1 MENTILNISIDLI
14 MPNRF
19 QPRLVFDEKALN
31 ELADSIKEHGIIEPI
46 IVRPLNDKYEII
58 AGERRYKA
66 ACIAGLT
73 KLPVIVKHLSDYKS
87 AQVAVIENVQRRNL
101 NPMEEAKSYKRI
113 LDHGIKTQEELAKEI
128 GVSQST
134 IANKLRLLSLA
145 EPVKQAL
152 SENKISERHARALL
166 KITSLDKQVELLN
179 KVITERL
186 TVKDLDDEIK
196 KLAKEYKAKCL
207 DVNYKAPN
215 ALRCLTTDDDIENL
229 SGYLFDEKISEEPVA
244 SSKPEFVTPVV
255 ESKEEQPITEPK
267 IETIPKEETIKVNTD
282 PEIKKIQEIDEQQLP
297 TTPQPDNST
306 NIFDIPTIGKESK
319 PDYPSLEDLQT
330 NMDLGIKSD
339 ILVPEQPE
347 EPIVEEKEE
356 PKLEVT
362 EPIVVPET
370 PVEPPKPRIIPNDLN
385 SVKQAIS
392 DLNKEIREA
401 GFNIE
406 FEDYDFSDLYQAII
420 KINK

>member
-73 KLPVIVKHLSDYKS
+73 KVPVIVKRLSDYKS

-113 LDHGIKTQEELAKEI
+113 LDHGLKTQEELAKEI

-166 KITSLDKQVELLN
+166 KITSLDKQEELLN

-196 KLAKEYKAKCL
+196 KLDTSTTPNITFKMPEVPNI
-207 DVNYKAPN
+207 VNTLN
-215 ALRCLTTDDDIENL
+215 
-229 SGYLFDEKISEEPVA
+229 LFDEKISEERVA
-244 SSKPEFVTPVV
+244 SSKPGFVTPVV
-255 ESKEEQPITEPK
+255 EPKEEQPITEPK
-267 IETIPKEETIKVNTD
+267 IETVPKEETIEVKPD
-282 PEIKKIQEIDEQQLP
+282 PEIKEIQEIEEEQLP
-297 TTPQPDNST
+297 TKPQPDNST
-306 NIFDIPTIGKESK
+306 NIFDIPTIGKEPK

-330 NMDLGIKSD
+330 NMDLGIESD

-356 PKLEVT
+356 SKIEVT
-362 EPIVVPET
+362 EPIVVHET

>member
-1 MENTILNISIDLI
+1 MENAILNISIDLI
-14 MPNRF
+14 IPNRF

-46 IVRPLNDKYEII
+46 IVRQLNDKYEII

-66 ACIAGLT
+66 ACLAGLT
-73 KLPVIVKHLSDYKS
+73 KVPVIVRNLSDYKS

-101 NPMEEAKSYKRI
+101 NPMEESKSYKRI
-113 LDHGIKTQEELAKEI
+113 LDQGLKMQEELAKEI

-166 KITSLDKQVELLN
+166 KLSSLDKQEEMLN
-179 KVITERL
+179 KVINERL
-186 TVKDLDDEIK
+186 TVKDLDNEIS
-196 KLAKEYKAKCL
+196 KLTS
-207 DVNYKAPN
+207 P
-215 ALRCLTTDDDIENL
+215 ISPNL
-229 SGYLFDEKISEEPVA
+229 SFKIPEVPNISDSLDLFNVKFPEEPL
-244 SSKPEFVTPVV
+244 SDQEPEFVPPVV
-255 ESKEEQPITEPK
+255 EPKEVQPITEPK
-267 IETIPKEETIKVNTD
+267 IEPVPKEETIEVNPN
-282 PEIKKIQEIDEQQLP
+282 PEIKEIQEKEEEKVP
-297 TTPQPDNST
+297 TKTQTDNST
-306 NIFDIPTIGKESK
+306 NIFDIPTIGKEPK

-330 NMDLGIKSD
+330 NMDLGVESD

-370 PVEPPKPRIIPNDLN
+370 PVEPPKPRIIPKDLN
-385 SVKQAIS
+385 SVKKAIS
-392 DLNKEIREA
+392 DLNKEIKDA

>member
-73 KLPVIVKHLSDYKS
+73 KVPVIVKRLSDYKS

-113 LDHGIKTQEELAKEI
+113 LDHGLKTQEELAKEI

-166 KITSLDKQVELLN
+166 KITSLDKQEELLN

-196 KLAKEYKAKCL
+196 KLDTSTTPNITFKMPEVPNI
-207 DVNYKAPN
+207 VNTLN
-215 ALRCLTTDDDIENL
+215 
-229 SGYLFDEKISEEPVA
+229 LFDEKISEERVA
-244 SSKPEFVTPVV
+244 SSKPEFVPPVV
-255 ESKEEQPITEPK
+255 EPKEEQPITEPK
-267 IETIPKEETIKVNTD
+267 IETVPKEEIIEVKPD
-282 PEIKKIQEIDEQQLP
+282 PEIKEIQEIEEEQLP
-297 TTPQPDNST
+297 TKPQPDNST

-330 NMDLGIKSD
+330 NMDLGIESD

-356 PKLEVT
+356 SKLEVT
-362 EPIVVPET
+362 EPIVVHET

>member
-1 MENTILNISIDLI
+1 MENAILNVSIDLI
-14 MPNRF
+14 IPNRF

-46 IVRPLNDKYEII
+46 IVRQLNDKYEII

-73 KLPVIVKHLSDYKS
+73 KVPVIVRNLSDYKS

-113 LDHGIKTQEELAKEI
+113 LDQGLKTQEELAKEI

-166 KITSLDKQVELLN
+166 KLSSLDKQEEMLN
-179 KVITERL
+179 KVINERL
-186 TVKDLDDEIK
+186 TVKDLDDEIS
-196 KLAKEYKAKCL
+196 KLTS
-207 DVNYKAPN
+207 P
-215 ALRCLTTDDDIENL
+215 ISPNL
-229 SGYLFDEKISEEPVA
+229 SFKIPEVPNISDSLDLFNVKFPEEPL
-244 SSKPEFVTPVV
+244 SDQELEFVPPVV
-255 ESKEEQPITEPK
+255 EPKEEQPITEPK
-267 IETIPKEETIKVNTD
+267 IEPVPKEETIEVNPD
-282 PEIKKIQEIDEQQLP
+282 PEIKEIQEIEEEQVP
-297 TTPQPDNST
+297 TKPQPDNST
-306 NIFDIPTIGKESK
+306 NIFDIPTIGKEPK

-330 NMDLGIKSD
+330 NMDLGIESD

-347 EPIVEEKEE
+347 DPISEEKEE

-362 EPIVVPET
+362 EPIVVPKT
-370 PVEPPKPRIIPNDLN
+370 PVEPPKPRIIPKDLN
-385 SVKQAIS
+385 SVKKAIS

>member
-1 MENTILNISIDLI
+1 MENAILNVNIDLI
-14 MPNRF
+14 IPNRF

-46 IVRPLNDKYEII
+46 IVRQLNDKYEII

-73 KLPVIVKHLSDYKS
+73 KVPVIVRNLSDYKS

-113 LDHGIKTQEELAKEI
+113 LDQGLKTQEELAKEI

-166 KITSLDKQVELLN
+166 KLSSLDKQEEMLN
-179 KVITERL
+179 KVINERL
-186 TVKDLDDEIK
+186 TVKDLDDEIS
-196 KLAKEYKAKCL
+196 KLTS
-207 DVNYKAPN
+207 P
-215 ALRCLTTDDDIENL
+215 ISPNL
-229 SGYLFDEKISEEPVA
+229 SFKIPEVPNISDSLDLFNVKFPEEPL
-244 SSKPEFVTPVV
+244 SDQEPEFVPPVV
-255 ESKEEQPITEPK
+255 EPKEDQPITKPK
-267 IETIPKEETIKVNTD
+267 IEPVPKEETIEVNPD
-282 PEIKKIQEIDEQQLP
+282 PEIKEIKEKEAEQVP
-297 TTPQPDNST
+297 TKPQPDNST
-306 NIFDIPTIGKESK
+306 NIFDIPTIGKEPK
-319 PDYPSLEDLQT
+319 PDYPSLDDLQT
-330 NMDLGIKSD
+330 NMDLGVESD
-339 ILVPEQPE
+339 ILLPEQPE
-347 EPIVEEKEE
+347 EPIIAEKEE

-370 PVEPPKPRIIPNDLN
+370 PVEPPKPRIVQNDLN
-385 SVKQAIS
+385 SVKTALS
-392 DLNKEIREA
+392 DLNKEIKDA

>member
-1 MENTILNISIDLI
+1 MENTILNINIDLI

-73 KLPVIVKHLSDYKS
+73 KVPVIVKHLSDYKS

-113 LDHGIKTQEELAKEI
+113 LDHGLKTQEELAKEI

-196 KLAKEYKAKCL
+196 KLDTSTTPNVTFKMPEVPNI
-207 DVNYKAPN
+207 VNTLN
-215 ALRCLTTDDDIENL
+215 
-229 SGYLFDEKISEEPVA
+229 LFDEKISEERVA
-244 SSKPEFVTPVV
+244 SSKPGFVTPVV
-255 ESKEEQPITEPK
+255 EPKEEQPITEPK
-267 IETIPKEETIKVNTD
+267 IEPVPKEETIKVNPD
-282 PEIKKIQEIDEQQLP
+282 PEIKEIQEIEEEQVP
-297 TTPQPDNST
+297 TKPQPDNST
-306 NIFDIPTIGKESK
+306 NIFDIPTIGKEPK

-330 NMDLGIKSD
+330 NMDLGIESD

-347 EPIVEEKEE
+347 EPISEEKAEQ
-356 PKLEVT
+356 KLEVT

-392 DLNKEIREA
+392 DLNKEIKDA

>member
-1 MENTILNISIDLI
+1 MENAILNVSIDLI

-73 KLPVIVKHLSDYKS
+73 KVPVIVKHLSDYKS

-113 LDHGIKTQEELAKEI
+113 LDQGLKTQEELAKEI

-166 KITSLDKQVELLN
+166 KLSSLDKQEEMLS
-179 KVITERL
+179 KVINERL
-186 TVKDLDDEIK
+186 TVKDLDNEIS
-196 KLAKEYKAKCL
+196 KLTS
-207 DVNYKAPN
+207 P
-215 ALRCLTTDDDIENL
+215 ISPNL
-229 SGYLFDEKISEEPVA
+229 SFKIPEVPNISDSLDLFNVKFPEEPL
-244 SSKPEFVTPVV
+244 SNQESKFVPPVV
-255 ESKEEQPITEPK
+255 EPKEEQPITEPK
-267 IETIPKEETIKVNTD
+267 IETVPKEEIIEVTPV
-282 PEIKKIQEIDEQQLP
+282 PEIKKVQEIQEEQ
-297 TTPQPDNST
+297 TPSEAQPDNST
-306 NIFDIPTIGKESK
+306 NIFDIPTIGKEPK

-330 NMDLGIKSD
+330 NMDLGIESD
-339 ILVPEQPE
+339 ILVPQKPEE
-347 EPIVEEKEE
+347 EPITEEKEE

-370 PVEPPKPRIIPNDLN
+370 PVEQPKPRIVPNDLN
-385 SVKQAIS
+385 SVKTAIS
-392 DLNKEIREA
+392 DLNKEIKAA

>member
-73 KLPVIVKHLSDYKS
+73 KVPVIVKHLSDYKS

-113 LDHGIKTQEELAKEI
+113 LDHGLKTQEELAKEI

-166 KITSLDKQVELLN
+166 KITSLDKQEELLN

-196 KLAKEYKAKCL
+196 KLDTSTTPNITFKMPEVPNI
-207 DVNYKAPN
+207 VNTLN
-215 ALRCLTTDDDIENL
+215 
-229 SGYLFDEKISEEPVA
+229 LFDEKISEEQVA
-244 SSKPEFVTPVV
+244 SSKPEFVPPVV
-255 ESKEEQPITEPK
+255 EPKEEQPITEPK
-267 IETIPKEETIKVNTD
+267 IETVPKEETIEVKPD
-282 PEIKKIQEIDEQQLP
+282 PEIKEIQEIEEEQLP
-297 TTPQPDNST
+297 TKPQPDNST

-330 NMDLGIKSD
+330 NMDLGIESD

-347 EPIVEEKEE
+347 EPIVDEKEE
-356 PKLEVT
+356 SKLEVT
-362 EPIVVPET
+362 EPIVVHET
-370 PVEPPKPRIIPNDLN
+370 PVEPPKTRIIPNDLN

>member
-1 MENTILNISIDLI
+1 MENAILNVNIDLI

-73 KLPVIVKHLSDYKS
+73 KVPVIVKHLSDYKS

-113 LDHGIKTQEELAKEI
+113 LDHGLKTQEELAKEI

-166 KITSLDKQVELLN
+166 KITSLDKQEKLLN

-196 KLAKEYKAKCL
+196 KLDTSTTPNITFKMPEVPNI
-207 DVNYKAPN
+207 VNTLN
-215 ALRCLTTDDDIENL
+215 
-229 SGYLFDEKISEEPVA
+229 LFDEKISEEQVA
-244 SSKPEFVTPVV
+244 SLKNEFVTPVV
-255 ESKEEQPITEPK
+255 EAPEVEQPI
-267 IETIPKEETIKVNTD
+267 IEPKEEPIEVSPV
-282 PEIKKIQEIDEQQLP
+282 PEIKEVQESQGIQAPSE
-297 TTPQPDNST
+297 PQPDNST
-306 NIFDIPTIGKESK
+306 NIFDIPTIGKEPK

-330 NMDLGIKSD
+330 NMDLGVESD

-362 EPIVVPET
+362 EPIIVPET
-370 PVEPPKPRIIPNDLN
+370 PVEPPKPRIVPNDLN
-385 SVKQAIS
+385 SVKTAIS
-392 DLNKEIREA
+392 DLNKEIKDA

>member
-1 MENTILNISIDLI
+1 MENAILNVNIDLI
-14 MPNRF
+14 IPNRF

-46 IVRPLNDKYEII
+46 IVRQLNDKYEII

-73 KLPVIVKHLSDYKS
+73 KVPVIVRNLSDYKS

-113 LDHGIKTQEELAKEI
+113 LDQGLKTQEELAKEI

-166 KITSLDKQVELLN
+166 KLSSLDKQEEMLN
-179 KVITERL
+179 KVINERL
-186 TVKDLDDEIK
+186 TVKDLDDEIN
-196 KLAKEYKAKCL
+196 KLTS
-207 DVNYKAPN
+207 P
-215 ALRCLTTDDDIENL
+215 ISPNL
-229 SGYLFDEKISEEPVA
+229 SFKIPEVPNISDSLDLFNVKFPEEPL
-244 SSKPEFVTPVV
+244 SDQEPEFVSPVV
-255 ESKEEQPITEPK
+255 EPKEVQPITEPK
-267 IETIPKEETIKVNTD
+267 IEPVPKEETIEVNPD
-282 PEIKKIQEIDEQQLP
+282 PEIKEIQEKEEEQVP
-297 TTPQPDNST
+297 TKPQPDNST
-306 NIFDIPTIGKESK
+306 NIFDIPTIGKEPK

-330 NMDLGIKSD
+330 NMDLGIESD

-347 EPIVEEKEE
+347 EPISEEKAEQ
-356 PKLEVT
+356 KLEVT

-370 PVEPPKPRIIPNDLN
+370 PVEPPKPRIIPKDLN
-385 SVKQAIS
+385 SVKKAIS

>member
-1 MENTILNISIDLI
+1 MENAILNVSIDLI
-14 MPNRF
+14 IPNRF

-46 IVRPLNDKYEII
+46 IVRQLNDKYEII

-73 KLPVIVKHLSDYKS
+73 KVPVIVRNLSDYKS

-113 LDHGIKTQEELAKEI
+113 LDQGLKTQEELAKEI

-166 KITSLDKQVELLN
+166 KLSSLDKQEEMLN
-179 KVITERL
+179 KVINERL
-186 TVKDLDDEIK
+186 TVKDLDDEIS
-196 KLAKEYKAKCL
+196 KLTS
-207 DVNYKAPN
+207 P
-215 ALRCLTTDDDIENL
+215 ISPNL
-229 SGYLFDEKISEEPVA
+229 SFKIPEVPNISDSLDLFNVKFPEEPL
-244 SSKPEFVTPVV
+244 SDQEPEFVNPVV
-255 ESKEEQPITEPK
+255 EPKEEQPITEPK
-267 IETIPKEETIKVNTD
+267 IEPVPKEETIEVNPD
-282 PEIKKIQEIDEQQLP
+282 PEIKEIQEIEEEQVP
-297 TTPQPDNST
+297 TKPQPDNST
-306 NIFDIPTIGKESK
+306 NIFDIPTIGKEPK

-330 NMDLGIKSD
+330 NMDLGIESD

-347 EPIVEEKEE
+347 EPISEEKEE

-370 PVEPPKPRIIPNDLN
+370 PVEPPKPRIIPKDLN
-385 SVKQAIS
+385 SVKKAIS

>member
-73 KLPVIVKHLSDYKS
+73 KVPVIVKRLSDYKS

-113 LDHGIKTQEELAKEI
+113 LDHGLKTQEELAKEI

-166 KITSLDKQVELLN
+166 KITSLDKQEELLN

-196 KLAKEYKAKCL
+196 KLDTSTTPNITFKMPEVPNI
-207 DVNYKAPN
+207 VNTLN
-215 ALRCLTTDDDIENL
+215 
-229 SGYLFDEKISEEPVA
+229 LFDEKISEERVA
-244 SSKPEFVTPVV
+244 SSKPEFVPPVV
-255 ESKEEQPITEPK
+255 EPKEEQPITEPK
-267 IETIPKEETIKVNTD
+267 IETVPKEETIEVNLD
-282 PEIKKIQEIDEQQLP
+282 PEIKEIQEIEEEQLP
-297 TTPQPDNST
+297 TKPQPDNST
-306 NIFDIPTIGKESK
+306 NIFDIPTIGKEPK

-330 NMDLGIKSD
+330 NMDLGIESD

-356 PKLEVT
+356 SKLEVT
-362 EPIVVPET
+362 EPIVVHET

>member
-1 MENTILNISIDLI
+1 MENAILNVNIDLI
-14 MPNRF
+14 IPNRF

-31 ELADSIKEHGIIEPI
+31 ELVDSIKEHGIIEPI
-46 IVRPLNDKYEII
+46 IVRQLNDKYEII

-73 KLPVIVKHLSDYKS
+73 KVPVIVRNLSDYKS

-113 LDHGIKTQEELAKEI
+113 LDQGLKTQEELAKEI

-166 KITSLDKQVELLN
+166 KLSSLDKQEEMLN
-179 KVITERL
+179 KVINERL
-186 TVKDLDDEIK
+186 TVKDLDDEIS
-196 KLAKEYKAKCL
+196 KLTS
-207 DVNYKAPN
+207 P
-215 ALRCLTTDDDIENL
+215 ISPNL
-229 SGYLFDEKISEEPVA
+229 SFKIPEVPNISDSLDLFNVKFPEEPL
-244 SSKPEFVTPVV
+244 SDQEPEFVPPVV
-255 ESKEEQPITEPK
+255 EPKEDQPITKPK
-267 IETIPKEETIKVNTD
+267 IEPVPKEETIEVNPD
-282 PEIKKIQEIDEQQLP
+282 PEIKEIKEKEAEQVP
-297 TTPQPDNST
+297 TKPQPDNST
-306 NIFDIPTIGKESK
+306 NIFDIPTIGKE
-319 PDYPSLEDLQT
+319 
-330 NMDLGIKSD
+330 
-339 ILVPEQPE
+339 
-347 EPIVEEKEE
+347 

-362 EPIVVPET
+362 EPIIVPET
-370 PVEPPKPRIIPNDLN
+370 PVEPPKPKIIPKDLN
-385 SVKQAIS
+385 SVKKAIS
-392 DLNKEIREA
+392 DLNKEIKDA

-406 FEDYDFSDLYQAII
+406 FEDYDFSDLYQVII

>member
-1 MENTILNISIDLI
+1 MENAILNINIDLI

-73 KLPVIVKHLSDYKS
+73 KVPVIVKHLSDYKS

-113 LDHGIKTQEELAKEI
+113 LDHGLKTQEELAKEI

-166 KITSLDKQVELLN
+166 KITSLDKQEELLN

-196 KLAKEYKAKCL
+196 KLDTSTTPNITFKMPEVPNI
-207 DVNYKAPN
+207 VNTLN
-215 ALRCLTTDDDIENL
+215 
-229 SGYLFDEKISEEPVA
+229 LFDEKISEERVA
-244 SSKPEFVTPVV
+244 SSKPEFVPPVV
-255 ESKEEQPITEPK
+255 EPKEEQPINEPK
-267 IETIPKEETIKVNTD
+267 IETVPKEETIEVNLD
-282 PEIKKIQEIDEQQLP
+282 PEIKEIQEIEEEQLP
-297 TTPQPDNST
+297 TKPQPDNST
-306 NIFDIPTIGKESK
+306 NIFDIPTIGKEPK

-330 NMDLGIKSD
+330 NMDLGIESD

-356 PKLEVT
+356 SKIEVT
-362 EPIVVPET
+362 EPIVVHET

>member
-1 MENTILNISIDLI
+1 MENAILNVSIDLI
-14 MPNRF
+14 IPNRF

-46 IVRPLNDKYEII
+46 IVRQLNDKYEII

-73 KLPVIVKHLSDYKS
+73 KVPVIVRNLSDYKS

-113 LDHGIKTQEELAKEI
+113 LDQGLKTQEELAKEI

-166 KITSLDKQVELLN
+166 KLSSLDKQEEMLN
-179 KVITERL
+179 KVINERL
-186 TVKDLDDEIK
+186 TVKDLDDKIS
-196 KLAKEYKAKCL
+196 KLTS
-207 DVNYKAPN
+207 P
-215 ALRCLTTDDDIENL
+215 ISPNL
-229 SGYLFDEKISEEPVA
+229 SFKIPEVPNISDSLDLFNVKFPEEPL
-244 SSKPEFVTPVV
+244 SDQEPEFVPPVV
-255 ESKEEQPITEPK
+255 EPKAEQPITGPK
-267 IETIPKEETIKVNTD
+267 IERVPKEETIEVKPD
-282 PEIKKIQEIDEQQLP
+282 PEIKEIQEKEEEQVP
-297 TTPQPDNST
+297 TKPQPDNST
-306 NIFDIPTIGKESK
+306 NIFDIPTIGKEPK

-330 NMDLGIKSD
+330 NMDLGIESD

-347 EPIVEEKEE
+347 EPISEEKEE

-370 PVEPPKPRIIPNDLN
+370 PVEPPKPRIIPKDLN
-385 SVKQAIS
+385 SVKKAIS

>member
-1 MENTILNISIDLI
+1 MENAILNVSIDLI
-14 MPNRF
+14 IPNRF

-46 IVRPLNDKYEII
+46 IVRQLNDKYEII

-73 KLPVIVKHLSDYKS
+73 KVPVIVRNLSDYKS

-113 LDHGIKTQEELAKEI
+113 LDQGLKTQEELAKEI

-166 KITSLDKQVELLN
+166 KLSSLDKQEEMLN
-179 KVITERL
+179 KVINERL
-186 TVKDLDDEIK
+186 TVKDLDDEIS
-196 KLAKEYKAKCL
+196 KLTS
-207 DVNYKAPN
+207 P
-215 ALRCLTTDDDIENL
+215 ISPNL
-229 SGYLFDEKISEEPVA
+229 SFKIPEVPNISDSLDLFNVKFPEEPL
-244 SSKPEFVTPVV
+244 SDQEPEFVPPVV
-255 ESKEEQPITEPK
+255 EPKEDQPITKPK
-267 IETIPKEETIKVNTD
+267 IEPVPKEETIEVNPD
-282 PEIKKIQEIDEQQLP
+282 PEIKEIKEKEAEQVP
-297 TTPQPDNST
+297 TKPQPDNST
-306 NIFDIPTIGKESK
+306 NIFDIPTIGKEPK

-330 NMDLGIKSD
+330 NMDLGIESD

-347 EPIVEEKEE
+347 EPISEEKEE

-370 PVEPPKPRIIPNDLN
+370 PVEPPKPRIIPKDLN
-385 SVKQAIS
+385 SVKKAIS
-392 DLNKEIREA
+392 DLNKEIKDA

-406 FEDYDFSDLYQAII
+406 FEDYDFSDLYQVII

>member
-1 MENTILNISIDLI
+1 MENAILNVSIDLI
-14 MPNRF
+14 IPNRF

-46 IVRPLNDKYEII
+46 IVRQLNDKYEII

-66 ACIAGLT
+66 ACLAGLT
-73 KLPVIVKHLSDYKS
+73 KVPVIVRNLSDYKS

-113 LDHGIKTQEELAKEI
+113 LDQGLKTQEELAKEI

-166 KITSLDKQVELLN
+166 KLSSLDKQEEMLN
-179 KVITERL
+179 KVINERL
-186 TVKDLDDEIK
+186 TVKDLDNEIS
-196 KLAKEYKAKCL
+196 KLTS
-207 DVNYKAPN
+207 P
-215 ALRCLTTDDDIENL
+215 ISPNL
-229 SGYLFDEKISEEPVA
+229 SFKIPEVPNISDSLDLFNVKFPEEPL
-244 SSKPEFVTPVV
+244 SDQEPKFVPPVV
-255 ESKEEQPITEPK
+255 ESKEDQPITESK
-267 IETIPKEETIKVNTD
+267 IEPVPKEETIEVNPD
-282 PEIKKIQEIDEQQLP
+282 PEIKEIQEKEQVP
-297 TTPQPDNST
+297 TKPQPDNST
-306 NIFDIPTIGKESK
+306 NIFDIPTIGKEPK

-330 NMDLGIKSD
+330 NMDLGIESD

-347 EPIVEEKEE
+347 EPISEEKEE

-370 PVEPPKPRIIPNDLN
+370 PVEPPKPRIIPKDLN
-385 SVKQAIS
+385 SVKKAIS
-392 DLNKEIREA
+392 DLNKEIKDA

>member
-1 MENTILNISIDLI
+1 MENAILNINIDLI

-73 KLPVIVKHLSDYKS
+73 KVPVIVKHLSDYKS

-113 LDHGIKTQEELAKEI
+113 LDHGLKTQEELAKEI

-166 KITSLDKQVELLN
+166 KITSLDKQEELLN

-196 KLAKEYKAKCL
+196 KLDTSTTPNITFKMPEVPNI
-207 DVNYKAPN
+207 VNTLN
-215 ALRCLTTDDDIENL
+215 
-229 SGYLFDEKISEEPVA
+229 LFDEKISEERVA
-244 SSKPEFVTPVV
+244 SSKPEFVPPVV
-255 ESKEEQPITEPK
+255 EPKEEQPITEPK
-267 IETIPKEETIKVNTD
+267 IETVPKEETIEVKPD
-282 PEIKKIQEIDEQQLP
+282 PEIKEIQEIEEEQLP
-297 TTPQPDNST
+297 TKPQPDNST
-306 NIFDIPTIGKESK
+306 NIFDIPTIGKEPK

-330 NMDLGIKSD
+330 NMDLGIESD

-356 PKLEVT
+356 SKIEVT
-362 EPIVVPET
+362 EPIVVHET

>member
-73 KLPVIVKHLSDYKS
+73 KVPVIVKHLSDYKS

-113 LDHGIKTQEELAKEI
+113 LDHGLKTQEELAKEI

-166 KITSLDKQVELLN
+166 KITSLDKQEELLN

-196 KLAKEYKAKCL
+196 KLDTSTTPNITFKMPEVPNI
-207 DVNYKAPN
+207 VNTLN
-215 ALRCLTTDDDIENL
+215 
-229 SGYLFDEKISEEPVA
+229 LFDEKISEERVA
-244 SSKPEFVTPVV
+244 SSKPEFVPPVV
-255 ESKEEQPITEPK
+255 EPKEEQPITEPK
-267 IETIPKEETIKVNTD
+267 IETVPKEETIEVKPD
-282 PEIKKIQEIDEQQLP
+282 PEIKEIQEIEEEQLP
-297 TTPQPDNST
+297 TKPQPDNST

-330 NMDLGIKSD
+330 NMDLGIESD

-356 PKLEVT
+356 SKIEVT
-362 EPIVVPET
+362 EPIVVHET

-385 SVKQAIS
+385 SVKQAIF

>member
-73 KLPVIVKHLSDYKS
+73 KVPVIVKRLSDYKS

-113 LDHGIKTQEELAKEI
+113 LDHGLKTQEELAKEI

-166 KITSLDKQVELLN
+166 KITSLDKQEELLN

-196 KLAKEYKAKCL
+196 KLDTSTTLNITFKMPEVPNI
-207 DVNYKAPN
+207 VNTLN
-215 ALRCLTTDDDIENL
+215 
-229 SGYLFDEKISEEPVA
+229 LFDEKISEERVA
-244 SSKPEFVTPVV
+244 SSKPEFVTRVV
-255 ESKEEQPITEPK
+255 EPKEEQPITEPK
-267 IETIPKEETIKVNTD
+267 IETVPKEETIEVKPD
-282 PEIKKIQEIDEQQLP
+282 PEIKEIQEIEEEQLP
-297 TTPQPDNST
+297 TKPQPDNST

-330 NMDLGIKSD
+330 NMDLGVESD

-347 EPIVEEKEE
+347 EPIVDEKEE
-356 PKLEVT
+356 SKLEVT
-362 EPIVVPET
+362 EPIVVHET

>member
-1 MENTILNISIDLI
+1 
-14 MPNRF
+14 
-19 QPRLVFDEKALN
+19 
-31 ELADSIKEHGIIEPI
+31 
-46 IVRPLNDKYEII
+46 
-58 AGERRYKA
+58 
-66 ACIAGLT
+66 
-73 KLPVIVKHLSDYKS
+73 
-87 AQVAVIENVQRRNL
+87 
-101 NPMEEAKSYKRI
+101 MEEAKSYKRI
-113 LDHGIKTQEELAKEI
+113 LDQGLKTQEELAKEI

-166 KITSLDKQVELLN
+166 KLSSLDKQEEMLN
-179 KVITERL
+179 KVINERL
-186 TVKDLDDEIK
+186 TVKDLDDEIS
-196 KLAKEYKAKCL
+196 KLTS
-207 DVNYKAPN
+207 PS
-215 ALRCLTTDDDIENL
+215 TPNL
-229 SGYLFDEKISEEPVA
+229 SFKIPEVPNISDSLDLFNVKFPEEPL
-244 SSKPEFVTPVV
+244 SDQEPEFVPPVV
-255 ESKEEQPITEPK
+255 EPKEDQPITKPK
-267 IETIPKEETIKVNTD
+267 IEPVPKKETIEVNPD
-282 PEIKKIQEIDEQQLP
+282 PEIKEIKEKEEEQVP
-297 TTPQPDNST
+297 TKPQPDNST
-306 NIFDIPTIGKESK
+306 NIFDIQTIGKEPK

-330 NMDLGIKSD
+330 NMDLGIESD

-347 EPIVEEKEE
+347 EPISEEKEE

-370 PVEPPKPRIIPNDLN
+370 PVEPPKPRIIPKDLN
-385 SVKQAIS
+385 SVKKAIS

>member
-1 MENTILNISIDLI
+1 MENAILNVNIDLI
-14 MPNRF
+14 IPNRF

-46 IVRPLNDKYEII
+46 IVRQLNDKYEII

-66 ACIAGLT
+66 ACLAGLT
-73 KLPVIVKHLSDYKS
+73 KVPVIVRNLSDYKS

-113 LDHGIKTQEELAKEI
+113 LDQGLKTQEELAKEI

-166 KITSLDKQVELLN
+166 KLSSLDKQEEMLN
-179 KVITERL
+179 KVINERL
-186 TVKDLDDEIK
+186 TVKDLDDEIS
-196 KLAKEYKAKCL
+196 KLTS
-207 DVNYKAPN
+207 P
-215 ALRCLTTDDDIENL
+215 ISPNL
-229 SGYLFDEKISEEPVA
+229 SFKIPEVPNISDSLDLFNVKFPEEPL
-244 SSKPEFVTPVV
+244 SDQEPEFIPPVV
-255 ESKEEQPITEPK
+255 EPKAEQPITEPK
-267 IETIPKEETIKVNTD
+267 IEPVPKEETIEVNPD
-282 PEIKKIQEIDEQQLP
+282 PEINKIQKKEAEQVP
-297 TTPQPDNST
+297 TKPQPDNST
-306 NIFDIPTIGKESK
+306 NIFDIPTIGKEPK

-330 NMDLGIKSD
+330 NMDLGIESD

-347 EPIVEEKEE
+347 EPISEAKEE

-370 PVEPPKPRIIPNDLN
+370 PVEPPKPRIIPKDLN
-385 SVKQAIS
+385 SVKKAIS

>member
-1 MENTILNISIDLI
+1 

-73 KLPVIVKHLSDYKS
+73 KVPVIVKHLSDYKS

-113 LDHGIKTQEELAKEI
+113 LDHGLKTQEELAKEI

-166 KITSLDKQVELLN
+166 KITSLDKQEELLN

-196 KLAKEYKAKCL
+196 KLDTSTTPNITFKMPEVPNI
-207 DVNYKAPN
+207 VNTLN
-215 ALRCLTTDDDIENL
+215 
-229 SGYLFDEKISEEPVA
+229 LFDEKISEERVA
-244 SSKPEFVTPVV
+244 SSKPEFVPPVV
-255 ESKEEQPITEPK
+255 EPKEEQPITEPK
-267 IETIPKEETIKVNTD
+267 IETVPKEETIEVKPD
-282 PEIKKIQEIDEQQLP
+282 PEIKEIQEIEEEQLP
-297 TTPQPDNST
+297 TKPQPDNST
-306 NIFDIPTIGKESK
+306 NIFDIPTIGKEPK

-330 NMDLGIKSD
+330 NMDLGIESD

-356 PKLEVT
+356 SKLEVT
-362 EPIVVPET
+362 EPIVVHET

>member
-1 MENTILNISIDLI
+1 MENAILNVSIDLI
-14 MPNRF
+14 IPNRF

-46 IVRPLNDKYEII
+46 IVRQLNDKYEII

-73 KLPVIVKHLSDYKS
+73 KVPVIVRNLSDYKS

-113 LDHGIKTQEELAKEI
+113 LDQGLKTQEELAKEI

-166 KITSLDKQVELLN
+166 KLSSLDKQEEMLN
-179 KVITERL
+179 KVINERL
-186 TVKDLDDEIK
+186 TVKDLDDEIS
-196 KLAKEYKAKCL
+196 KLTS
-207 DVNYKAPN
+207 P
-215 ALRCLTTDDDIENL
+215 ISPNL
-229 SGYLFDEKISEEPVA
+229 SFKIPEVPNISDSLDLFNVKFPEEPL
-244 SSKPEFVTPVV
+244 SDQEPKFVPPVV
-255 ESKEEQPITEPK
+255 EPKEEQPITEPK
-267 IETIPKEETIKVNTD
+267 IEPVPKEENIEVNPN
-282 PEIKKIQEIDEQQLP
+282 PEIKEIQEKEAEQVP
-297 TTPQPDNST
+297 TKPQPDNNT
-306 NIFDIPTIGKESK
+306 NIFDIPTIGKEPK

-330 NMDLGIKSD
+330 NMDLGIESD

-347 EPIVEEKEE
+347 EPISEEKEE

-370 PVEPPKPRIIPNDLN
+370 PVEPPKPRIIPKDLN
-385 SVKQAIS
+385 SVKKAIS

>member
-1 MENTILNISIDLI
+1 MENAILNVNIDLI
-14 MPNRF
+14 IPNRF

-46 IVRPLNDKYEII
+46 IVRQLNDKYEII

-73 KLPVIVKHLSDYKS
+73 KVPVIVRNLSDYKS

-113 LDHGIKTQEELAKEI
+113 LDQGLKTQEELAKEI

-166 KITSLDKQVELLN
+166 KLSSLDKQEEMLN
-179 KVITERL
+179 KVINERL
-186 TVKDLDDEIK
+186 TVKDLDDEIS
-196 KLAKEYKAKCL
+196 KLTS
-207 DVNYKAPN
+207 P
-215 ALRCLTTDDDIENL
+215 ISPNL
-229 SGYLFDEKISEEPVA
+229 SFKIPEVPNISDSLDLFNVKFPEEPL
-244 SSKPEFVTPVV
+244 SDQTPEFVPPVV
-255 ESKEEQPITEPK
+255 EPKEEQPITEPK
-267 IETIPKEETIKVNTD
+267 IEPVPKEETIEVNPD
-282 PEIKKIQEIDEQQLP
+282 PEIKEIQKKEEEQVP
-297 TTPQPDNST
+297 TKPQPDNST
-306 NIFDIPTIGKESK
+306 NIFDIPTIGKEPK

-330 NMDLGIKSD
+330 NMDLGIESD

-347 EPIVEEKEE
+347 EPISEEKEE

-370 PVEPPKPRIIPNDLN
+370 PVEPPKPRIIPKDLN
-385 SVKQAIS
+385 SVKKAIS
-392 DLNKEIREA
+392 DLNKEIKDA

>member
-1 MENTILNISIDLI
+1 MENAILNVNIDLI
-14 MPNRF
+14 IPNRF

-46 IVRPLNDKYEII
+46 IVRQLNDKYEII

-73 KLPVIVKHLSDYKS
+73 KVPVIVRNLSDYKS

-113 LDHGIKTQEELAKEI
+113 LDQGLKTQEELAKEI

-134 IANKLRLLSLA
+134 IANKLRLLNLA

-166 KITSLDKQVELLN
+166 KLSSLDKQEEMLN
-179 KVITERL
+179 KVINERL
-186 TVKDLDDEIK
+186 TVKDLDDEIS
-196 KLAKEYKAKCL
+196 KLTS
-207 DVNYKAPN
+207 P
-215 ALRCLTTDDDIENL
+215 ISPNL
-229 SGYLFDEKISEEPVA
+229 SFKIPEVPNISDSLDLFNVKFPEEPL
-244 SSKPEFVTPVV
+244 SDQEPEFVPPVV
-255 ESKEEQPITEPK
+255 EPKEDQPITKPK
-267 IETIPKEETIKVNTD
+267 IEPVPKEETIEVNPD
-282 PEIKKIQEIDEQQLP
+282 PEIKEIKEKEAEQVP
-297 TTPQPDNST
+297 TKPQPDNST
-306 NIFDIPTIGKESK
+306 NIFDIPTIGKEPK

-330 NMDLGIKSD
+330 NMDLGIESD

-347 EPIVEEKEE
+347 EPISEEKEE

-370 PVEPPKPRIIPNDLN
+370 PVEPPKPRIIPKDLN
-385 SVKQAIS
+385 SVKKAIS
-392 DLNKEIREA
+392 DLNKEIKDA

>member
-1 MENTILNISIDLI
+1 MENAILNINIDLI

-73 KLPVIVKHLSDYKS
+73 KVPVIVKHLSDYKS

-113 LDHGIKTQEELAKEI
+113 LDHGLKTQEELAKEI

-196 KLAKEYKAKCL
+196 KLDTSTTPNITFKMPEVPNI
-207 DVNYKAPN
+207 VNTLN
-215 ALRCLTTDDDIENL
+215 
-229 SGYLFDEKISEEPVA
+229 LFDEKISEERVA
-244 SSKPEFVTPVV
+244 SSKPGFVTPVV
-255 ESKEEQPITEPK
+255 EPKEEQPITEPK
-267 IETIPKEETIKVNTD
+267 IETVPKEETIEVKPD
-282 PEIKKIQEIDEQQLP
+282 PEIKEIQEIEEEQLP
-297 TTPQPDNST
+297 TKPQPDNST
-306 NIFDIPTIGKESK
+306 NIFDIPTIGKEPK

-330 NMDLGIKSD
+330 NMDLGIESD

-347 EPIVEEKEE
+347 EPIVEEKAEQ
-356 PKLEVT
+356 KLEVT

-370 PVEPPKPRIIPNDLN
+370 PVEPPKSRIIPKDLN

>member
-46 IVRPLNDKYEII
+46 IVRPLNDKFEII

-73 KLPVIVKHLSDYKS
+73 KVPVIVKRLSDYKS

-113 LDHGIKTQEELAKEI
+113 LDHGLKTQEELAKEI

-166 KITSLDKQVELLN
+166 KITSLDKQEELLN

-196 KLAKEYKAKCL
+196 KLDTSTTPNITFKMPEVPNI
-207 DVNYKAPN
+207 VNTLN
-215 ALRCLTTDDDIENL
+215 
-229 SGYLFDEKISEEPVA
+229 LFDEKISEERVA

-255 ESKEEQPITEPK
+255 EPKEEQPINEPK
-267 IETIPKEETIKVNTD
+267 IETVPKEETIEVNLD
-282 PEIKKIQEIDEQQLP
+282 PEIKEIQEIEEEQLP
-297 TTPQPDNST
+297 TKPQPDNST

-319 PDYPSLEDLQT
+319 TDYPSLEDLQT
-330 NMDLGIKSD
+330 NMDLGIESD

-356 PKLEVT
+356 SKIEVT
-362 EPIVVPET
+362 EPIVVHET

>member
-73 KLPVIVKHLSDYKS
+73 KVPVIVKHLSDYKS

-113 LDHGIKTQEELAKEI
+113 LDHGLKTQEELAKEI

-166 KITSLDKQVELLN
+166 KITSLDKQEELLN

-196 KLAKEYKAKCL
+196 KLDTSTTPNITFKMPEVPNI
-207 DVNYKAPN
+207 VNTLN
-215 ALRCLTTDDDIENL
+215 
-229 SGYLFDEKISEEPVA
+229 LFDEKISEERVA

-255 ESKEEQPITEPK
+255 EPKEDQPITEPK
-267 IETIPKEETIKVNTD
+267 IETVPKEETIEVKPD
-282 PEIKKIQEIDEQQLP
+282 PEIKEIQEIEEEQLP
-297 TTPQPDNST
+297 TKPQPDNST
-306 NIFDIPTIGKESK
+306 NIFDIPTIGKEPK

-330 NMDLGIKSD
+330 NMDLGIESD

-356 PKLEVT
+356 SKLEVT
-362 EPIVVPET
+362 EPIVVHET

>member
-73 KLPVIVKHLSDYKS
+73 KVPVIVKHLSDYKS

-113 LDHGIKTQEELAKEI
+113 LDHGLKTQEELAKEI
-128 GVSQST
+128 GLSQST

-166 KITSLDKQVELLN
+166 KITSLDKQEELLN

-196 KLAKEYKAKCL
+196 KLDTSTTLNITFKMPEVPNI
-207 DVNYKAPN
+207 VNTLN
-215 ALRCLTTDDDIENL
+215 
-229 SGYLFDEKISEEPVA
+229 LFDEKISEERVA
-244 SSKPEFVTPVV
+244 SSKPEFVPPVV
-255 ESKEEQPITEPK
+255 EPKEEQPITEPK
-267 IETIPKEETIKVNTD
+267 IETVPKEETIEVNPD
-282 PEIKKIQEIDEQQLP
+282 PEIKEIQEIEEEQLP
-297 TTPQPDNST
+297 TKPQPDNST

-330 NMDLGIKSD
+330 NMDLGIESD

-356 PKLEVT
+356 SKLEVT
-362 EPIVVPET
+362 EPIVVHET

>member
-1 MENTILNISIDLI
+1 MENAILNINIDLI
-14 MPNRF
+14 IPNRF

-46 IVRPLNDKYEII
+46 IVRQLNDKYEII

-73 KLPVIVKHLSDYKS
+73 KVPVIVRNLSDYKS

-113 LDHGIKTQEELAKEI
+113 LDQGLKTQEELAKEI

-166 KITSLDKQVELLN
+166 KLSSLDKQEEMLN
-179 KVITERL
+179 KVINERL
-186 TVKDLDDEIK
+186 TVKDLDDEIS
-196 KLAKEYKAKCL
+196 KLTS
-207 DVNYKAPN
+207 P
-215 ALRCLTTDDDIENL
+215 ISPNL
-229 SGYLFDEKISEEPVA
+229 SFKIPEVPNISDSLDLFNVKFPEEPL
-244 SSKPEFVTPVV
+244 SDQTPEFVPPVV
-255 ESKEEQPITEPK
+255 EPKEEQPITEPK
-267 IETIPKEETIKVNTD
+267 IEPVPKEENIEVNPD
-282 PEIKKIQEIDEQQLP
+282 PEIKEIQEKEAEQVP
-297 TTPQPDNST
+297 TKPQPDNST
-306 NIFDIPTIGKESK
+306 NIFDIPTIGKEPK

-330 NMDLGIKSD
+330 NMDLGIESD

-347 EPIVEEKEE
+347 EPISEEKEE

-370 PVEPPKPRIIPNDLN
+370 PVEPPKPRIIPKDLN
-385 SVKQAIS
+385 SVKKAIS
-392 DLNKEIREA
+392 DLNKEIKDA

>member
-73 KLPVIVKHLSDYKS
+73 KVPVIVKRLSDYKS

-113 LDHGIKTQEELAKEI
+113 LDHGLKTQEELAKEI

-166 KITSLDKQVELLN
+166 KITSLDKQEELLN

-196 KLAKEYKAKCL
+196 KLDTSTTPNITFKMPEVPNI
-207 DVNYKAPN
+207 VNTLN
-215 ALRCLTTDDDIENL
+215 
-229 SGYLFDEKISEEPVA
+229 LFDEKISEERVA
-244 SSKPEFVTPVV
+244 SSKPEFVPPVV
-255 ESKEEQPITEPK
+255 EPKEDQPITEPK
-267 IETIPKEETIKVNTD
+267 IETVPKEETIEVNPD
-282 PEIKKIQEIDEQQLP
+282 PEIKEIQEIEEEQLP
-297 TTPQPDNST
+297 TKPQPDNST

-330 NMDLGIKSD
+330 NMDLGIESD

-347 EPIVEEKEE
+347 EPISEEKEE

-362 EPIVVPET
+362 EPIVVHET
-370 PVEPPKPRIIPNDLN
+370 PVEPPKPRIIPKDLN

>member
-73 KLPVIVKHLSDYKS
+73 KVPVIVKCLSDYKS

-113 LDHGIKTQEELAKEI
+113 LDHGLKTQEELAKEI

-166 KITSLDKQVELLN
+166 KITSLDKQEELLN

-196 KLAKEYKAKCL
+196 KLDTSTTPNITFKMPEVPNI
-207 DVNYKAPN
+207 VNTLN
-215 ALRCLTTDDDIENL
+215 
-229 SGYLFDEKISEEPVA
+229 LFDEKISEERVA
-244 SSKPEFVTPVV
+244 SSKPEFVPPVV
-255 ESKEEQPITEPK
+255 EPKEEQPITEPK
-267 IETIPKEETIKVNTD
+267 IETVPKEETIEVKPD
-282 PEIKKIQEIDEQQLP
+282 PEIKEIQEIEEEQLP
-297 TTPQPDNST
+297 TKPQPDNST

-330 NMDLGIKSD
+330 NMDLGIESD

-356 PKLEVT
+356 SKLEVT
-362 EPIVVPET
+362 EPIVVHET

>member
-1 MENTILNISIDLI
+1 MENAILNVSIDLI
-14 MPNRF
+14 IPNRF

-46 IVRPLNDKYEII
+46 IVRQLNDKYEII

-73 KLPVIVKHLSDYKS
+73 KVPVIVRNLSDYKS

-113 LDHGIKTQEELAKEI
+113 LDQGLKTQEELAKEI

-166 KITSLDKQVELLN
+166 KLSSLDKQEEMLN
-179 KVITERL
+179 KVINERL
-186 TVKDLDDEIK
+186 TVKDLDDEIN
-196 KLAKEYKAKCL
+196 KLTS
-207 DVNYKAPN
+207 P
-215 ALRCLTTDDDIENL
+215 ISPNL
-229 SGYLFDEKISEEPVA
+229 SFKIPEVPNISDSLDLFNVKFPEEPL
-244 SSKPEFVTPVV
+244 SDQEPEFVPPVV
-255 ESKEEQPITEPK
+255 EPKEVQPITEPK
-267 IETIPKEETIKVNTD
+267 IEPVPKEETIEVNPD
-282 PEIKKIQEIDEQQLP
+282 PEIKEIQEKEEEQVP
-297 TTPQPDNST
+297 TKPQPDNST
-306 NIFDIPTIGKESK
+306 NIFDIPTIGKEPK

-330 NMDLGIKSD
+330 NMDLGIESD

-347 EPIVEEKEE
+347 EPISEEKEE

-370 PVEPPKPRIIPNDLN
+370 PVEPPKPRIIPKDLN
-385 SVKQAIS
+385 SVKKAIS

-401 GFNIE
+401 GFNIK

>member
-1 MENTILNISIDLI
+1 MENTILNINIDLI

-73 KLPVIVKHLSDYKS
+73 KVPVIVKHLSDYKS

-113 LDHGIKTQEELAKEI
+113 LDHGLKTQEELAKEI

-196 KLAKEYKAKCL
+196 KLDTSTTPNVTFKMPEVPNI
-207 DVNYKAPN
+207 VNTLN
-215 ALRCLTTDDDIENL
+215 
-229 SGYLFDEKISEEPVA
+229 LFDEKISEEPVA
-244 SSKPEFVTPVV
+244 SSKPGFVTPVV
-255 ESKEEQPITEPK
+255 EPKEEQPITEPK
-267 IETIPKEETIKVNTD
+267 IEPVPKEETIEVNPD
-282 PEIKKIQEIDEQQLP
+282 PEIKKIQEIEEEQVP
-297 TTPQPDNST
+297 TKPQPDNST
-306 NIFDIPTIGKESK
+306 NIFDIPTIGKEPK

-330 NMDLGIKSD
+330 NMDLGVKSD

-347 EPIVEEKEE
+347 EPIVEEKAEQ
-356 PKLEVT
+356 KLEVT